1 MSQFDWRAE
10 FPHSLSAERTFIG
23 RAAKAR
29 FPPLVPKCSPCSIG
43 HERPKADLGDLCSGQ
58 QQGAAVSTG

>member
-10 FPHSLSAERTFIG
+10 FPHSRSAERTFIG

-29 FPPLVPKCSPCSIG
+29 FPPLVTN
-43 HERPKADLGDLCSGQ
+43 
-58 QQGAAVSTG
+58 AAFETYDCCGL